1 MRGGTNGGD
10 GLLCAST
17 GNDLWYSMLGNVL
30 RHHAAPALHVVQVEG
45 EVYDTTFIETCFVLA
60 SAAAIVPSTLYLHY
74 ALCCAENLQLQ
85 KDSSRQ
91 KAGVKGAVWVG
102 IRDVDD
108 VEMYFNETIVQAA
121 LDDDLQ
127 HSWCHLLDD
136 VCLVPWGL
144 QAPGSYIR
152 IFDPDHFGD
161 T

>member
-1 MRGGTNGGD
+1 
-10 GLLCAST
+10 
-17 GNDLWYSMLGNVL
+17 MLGNVL
-30 RHHAAPALHVVQVEG
+30 RHHAAPALHVVQVE
-45 EVYDTTFIETCFVLA
+45 
-60 SAAAIVPSTLYLHY
+60 
-74 ALCCAENLQLQ
+74 ENLQLQ

-136 VCLVPWGL
+136 VLLVPWGL